1 MLGKSLTKLLLGE
14 SLSHRSSKSQSL
26 ITDKYHCA
34 LVKRDASRRN
44 KRVRMLAGNSICATA
59 WKDFASMFPRE
70 YYRESPANSDKEL
83 GETLARVILTGY
95 GQPFWKGLKHNGSAG
110 NGITVS
116 WTMETLYAPL
126 LARQIWKGRERL
138 RLSIYLLT
146 YTYHILNFYFFL
158 SGMKPDFTYRCFRQG
173 RPIVL
178 FCRTPI
184 ALKNTLI
191 LLFEGNSEFNSIAI
205 NYSSVVKKDF

>member
-1 MLGKSLTKLLLGE
+1 MRPGVIKE
-14 SLSHRSSKSQSL
+14 SGCWRAIQFARPLEKTLHQCFRVNIIGRVQL
-26 ITDKYHCA
+26 IA
-34 LVKRDASRRN
+34 IRN
-44 KRVRMLAGNSICATA
+44 
-59 WKDFASMFPRE
+59 WRE
-70 YYRESPANSDKEL
+70 TS
-83 GETLARVILTGY
+83 ARVILTGY

-158 SGMKPDFTYRCFRQG
+158 SGMKPDFTYRCFRRG
-173 RPIVL
+173 R
-178 FCRTPI
+178 
-184 ALKNTLI
+184 
-191 LLFEGNSEFNSIAI
+191 
-205 NYSSVVKKDF
+205 